1 MPAIKEGETED
12 EYVKRCI
19 PERIKEGDTSEQA
32 TAVCHGMYKQHQKKG
47 TQYSSFEP
55 PASGDLL
62 EAGKKILSKVYS
74 ECRQKWVDEHPD
86 DKENHINKESCAKIA
101 WSAVHKAGYQ
111 NNMELFH
118 DDKRL
123 YILDSTGEYKP
134 DIDNKTNIIE
144 INKDNSYHATCLIGD
159 RFYKNKFLSNKELQK
174 AFQSFNR
181 SVHDINHWS
190 TTYLDGHPNIEYV
203 LGYQD
208 NVKFDGQKM
217 TADIHINP
225 SAPKYSVWKNYID
238 ICRQAGRI
246 PNVSVAFWASSQP
259 IKTNELPAGVDYH
272 QYGYNDND
280 MIPSITDIDFKA
292 LATVL
297 EGSCNDKDGCG
308 IGIGYDKNKPFYV
321 LEVTEKMTKE
331 EIIQKCKE
339 DMRKNH
345 PELSEEQIN
354 RACDM
359 KIEPSGIG
367 GEDGQGGNGGKQD
380 TDKDIKNLTKLD
392 TNKVYNIEIEKNKN
406 LLMKKKKLLMEEK

>member
-208 NVKFDGQKM
+208 NVKFDGRRL

-225 SAPKYSVWKNYID
+225 SAPKYPVWKNYID
-238 ICRQAGRI
+238 ICKMAKRV
-246 PNVSVAFWASSQP
+246 PNVSVAFWAASKP
-259 IKTNELPAGVDYH
+259 IKACELPVDVNYE
-272 QYGYNDND
+272 QYGYHKND
-280 MIPSITDIDFKA
+280 MVPNIVDIDFKA

-308 IGIGYDKNKPFYV
+308 IMSFNKEQYNVPDDLTIPDIIKICMKYRK
-321 LEVTEKMTKE
+321 KM
-331 EIIQKCKE
+331 
-339 DMRKNH
+339 N
-345 PELSEEQIN
+345 PEMS
-354 RACDM
+354 
-359 KIEPSGIG
+359 
-367 GEDGQGGNGGKQD
+367 D
-380 TDKDIKNLTKLD
+380 TDIRKDCTQKIGEAFPRVGEAVQSGEPGARSNDEPFEILELIKLE
-392 TNKVYNIEIEKNKN
+392 NI
-406 LLMKKKKLLMEEK
+406 LMKKKKLLMEEK